1 MDGCKNSLFPLFL
14 PPSSL
19 LPPLSLSLSPSSLPG
34 IPVPQID
41 GVNGT
46 MIANTYVRASPSV
59 RNAPLRTVIS
69 FNNGGRWG
77 LVTPPSHYK
86 NSTQV
91 NCQPPLCSLHFHM
104 DTTEYAR
111 LGVYSLASAPGI
123 IVAHGTI
130 GGQLSANP
138 NLYISLDGGNTWNET
153 LEGSWGMVVVDQ
165 GGLMVAVPD
174 YHTTP
179 SRVLMYSCDEG
190 INWTPFNFKPSG
202 NMTVFGVITEPGQST
217 TVVR

>member
-1 MDGCKNSLFPLFL
+1 
-14 PPSSL
+14 
-19 LPPLSLSLSPSSLPG
+19 
-34 IPVPQID
+34 
-41 GVNGT
+41 

-59 RNAPLRTVIS
+59 QNAPLRTVITTNS
-69 FNNGGRWG
+69 GGRWD
-77 LVTPPSHYK
+77 LVTPPNHYK
-86 NSTQV
+86 NGTQV
-91 NCQPPLCSLHFHM
+91 NCQPPSCSLHFHM

-130 GGQLSANP
+130 GGQLSNNP
-138 NLYISLDGGNTWNET
+138 NLYISRDGGKTWNET
-153 LEGSWGMVVVDQ
+153 LEGSWGVAVVDQ

-174 YHTTP
+174 YHRTS
-179 SRVLMYSCDEG
+179 SRELLYSCDEG
-190 INWTPFNFKPSG
+190 ISWTPFTFKPSG

>member
-1 MDGCKNSLFPLFL
+1 MYVDGRMLSSFLFSPFL
-14 PPSSL
+14 PP
-19 LPPLSLSLSPSSLPG
+19 SLSLSPCHT
-34 IPVPQID
+34 PVPQID

-59 RNAPLRTVIS
+59 RNAPLRTVITI
-69 FNNGGRWG
+69 NNGGRWG
-77 LVTPPSHYK
+77 LITPPSHYK
-86 NSTQV
+86 NGTQV

-111 LGVYSLASAPGI
+111 LGVYSVASAPGI

-130 GGQLSANP
+130 GGQLSNNP
-138 NLYISLDGGNTWNET
+138 DLYISRDGGNSWNQT
-153 LEGSWGMVVVDQ
+153 LEGSWGVVVVDQ

-174 YHTTP
+174 YHRTNP
-179 SRVLMYSCDEG
+179 SRVLQYSCNEG
-190 INWTPFNFKPSG
+190 MSWTSYTFKPSG
-202 NMTVFGVITEPGQST
+202 NMTVWGVITEPGQST